1 MAILGTG
8 PSDGRTYGGY
18 APWQHIPELTRDGG
32 PDDPAAD
39 SMEAMQE
46 YRERQQQEAAG
57 ASPELLEEAARL
69 VASDCASSIESA
81 VWAITYKAGYV
92 HGRSDAQAGQ
102 GRDITGASEG
112 YASGYASGYRWGL
125 AHPLP
130 VLSR

>member
-1 MAILGTG
+1 MAILGTD

-18 APWQHIPELTRDGG
+18 VAPEDDRYPN
-32 PDDPAAD
+32 DPAAD

-69 VASDCASSIESA
+69 VAGGCASTIESA
-81 VWAITYKAGYV
+81 VWTITRKAGYV
-92 HGRSDAQAGQ
+92 HGRSDAQAGTS
-102 GRDITGASEG
+102 RDIRGASEG
-112 YASGYASGYRWGL
+112 YAAGYASGYRWGV
-125 AHPLP
+125 ANPVP